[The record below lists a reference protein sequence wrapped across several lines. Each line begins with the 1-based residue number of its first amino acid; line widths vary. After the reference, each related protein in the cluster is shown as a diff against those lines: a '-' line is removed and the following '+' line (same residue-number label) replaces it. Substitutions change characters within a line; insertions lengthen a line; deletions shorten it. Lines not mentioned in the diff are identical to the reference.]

1 MLKQNSCSTKEQDK
15 LIAKVEDAAKRG
27 NGRIIK
33 IKYRVT
39 KIPKQGKELHGPWV
53 KKQVNK
59 TCHVWKQTK

>member
-27 NGRIIK
+27 NGRINK

-39 KIPKQGKELHGPWV
+39 KIPKQGKELHGP
-53 KKQVNK
+53 
-59 TCHVWKQTK
+59 